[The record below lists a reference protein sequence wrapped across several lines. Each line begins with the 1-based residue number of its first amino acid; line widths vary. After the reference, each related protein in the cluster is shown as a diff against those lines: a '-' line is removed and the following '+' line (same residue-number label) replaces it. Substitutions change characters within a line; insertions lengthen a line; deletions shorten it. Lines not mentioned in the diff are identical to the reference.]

1 MQVCAQK
8 YCTSILI
15 RNGVEDVKSHK
26 TKGELYNIYPTVEMI
41 VSPAKMMMERVRK
54 TNHRMTGP
62 SSSYKVR
69 GEAGLLQKR

>member
-1 MQVCAQK
+1 
-8 YCTSILI
+8 
-15 RNGVEDVKSHK
+15 
-26 TKGELYNIYPTVEMI
+26 MI